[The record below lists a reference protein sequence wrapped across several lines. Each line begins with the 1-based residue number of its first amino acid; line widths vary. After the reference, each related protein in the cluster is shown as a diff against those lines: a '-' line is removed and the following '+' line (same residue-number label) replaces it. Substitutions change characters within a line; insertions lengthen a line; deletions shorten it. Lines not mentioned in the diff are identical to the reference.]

1 MYACVRECVHA
12 CVRVCACVRACVCV
26 CAVWDVDYG
35 CLQFVFELMLV
46 LVTACQSCVYPSASS
61 FGQTPLHFIPY
72 LSLLTSKLVAIC
84 MLSETGIQISPLTI
98 DDSTPVSQSRHTLR
112 FQPIA
117 CRSIMRCPRVLT
129 RPEMVWQAFVPDTCL
144 LYTSPSPRD
153 ISGSRMPSSA

>member
-84 MLSETGIQISPLTI
+84 MLSETGIQISPLTT
-98 DDSTPVSQSRHTLR
+98 TPPAFDKIQMQGARRRGAQARACALKARASLLTAQFVETL
-112 FQPIA
+112 
-117 CRSIMRCPRVLT
+117 
-129 RPEMVWQAFVPDTCL
+129 L
-144 LYTSPSPRD
+144 LVRTGLNDNP
-153 ISGSRMPSSA
+153 A